1 MLGTVQRGAI
11 SRLLTKI
18 NEAEAMMN
26 QVCLCTECPVHR
38 AMSNTVHV
46 CIVHCQLRKRY
57 ESAVEE
63 RNSHGL
69 SLIERNEEL
78 SIFYEKLNLQGT
90 YVCCAHHNVQWC
102 REEGFQGF
110 METLFSCKGQL
121 LY

>member
-1 MLGTVQRGAI
+1 MCSL
-11 SRLLTKI
+11 S
-18 NEAEAMMN
+18 
-26 QVCLCTECPVHR
+26 
-38 AMSNTVHV
+38 
-46 CIVHCQLRKRY
+46 HCQLRKRY

-90 YVCCAHHNVQWC
+90 YVCCAHHNVQRC

-110 METLFSCKGQL
+110 METLFRSKGQL